1 MDCGVEYASYV
12 MQYDHRDPATKCFTI
27 SAAPGKYTADEVL
40 DEIAKCD
47 VVCANCHAE
56 RTFGKQR

>member
-1 MDCGVEYASYV
+1 
-12 MQYDHRDPATKCFTI
+12 MQYDHRDPTTKCFTI

-56 RTFGKQR
+56 RTFGKGR